1 MEREGKNTA
10 EAASL
15 EVKEKDSLTLSSRLG
30 RNPIFAFFRLLFST
44 EPTWLDIFLI
54 VFGTVT
60 AAAAG
65 VPFPLLGI
73 VFGQLVD
80 KMNSA
85 TCAAQGDLPT
95 DPYDYQD
102 AINKKVSQTAYIG
115 AIAMVL
121 IYCYIVTWTII
132 SQRLAHR
139 MRSQYVGALLR
150 QPPSF
155 FDLRSAAGEVSSRLH
170 GDIMAVQDGAGQ
182 KVGVVITSF
191 SFFITVF
198 VIAFT
203 KQPRLAGMLVSM
215 VPVYLTSIFVGSHF
229 VKKFLGQTQAVGDAS
244 SIASE
249 ALTRIPVVRAF
260 SAARRLEI
268 KFSEYMATARTAGI
282 KKAGVSALQAGM
294 LYFVSYSSIALAF
307 WQGSRMIAH
316 SMGRDGADATI
327 GEIYSV
333 VYLLIDACVLLGNLA
348 PMLPAISAAS
358 AAYLRLIDDI
368 NAPSAVDGLSDTGN
382 KLAPSQNKAIT
393 FRNVTFEYPSRPG
406 QSVLRNVSMDFPAG
420 SYTAVVGLSGSGKS
434 TIAALV
440 DRLYDPKSGVI
451 ELDGNDITTLN
462 VKNLR
467 SFIGFVQQDPSLL
480 DRSIWENIAL
490 GLANSPKP
498 EHDHLKALLYGDRLS
513 KFASKGK
520 GAMEYA
526 ASQGPEFKELVDLV
540 TRAAEQAD
548 AVDFVQKLHEGFG
561 TIVGPRGSL
570 LSGGQRQRIALAR
583 ALIRDPEILVLD
595 EATSALDSASEKRI
609 QLAVE
614 QAAKGN
620 RTVISIAHRLS
631 TIRNADNI
639 IVMEAGQVI
648 EQGSYETL
656 VGKEDGAFANM
667 VKLQSAGGDLSDSSS
682 SLRRESVATA
692 VQATDNDD
700 DVADDKVPKED
711 KVEIDGDKS
720 DEDPKE
726 KKAPAKDGEL
736 ETAKKFGPAMKG
748 LWPLVRP
755 NSGFLILA
763 LIAAF
768 IVGCTFSGSGLIF
781 GNTVGALNPC
791 KNSAE
796 RILSLGRLFSGLMFM
811 LAVIEFFANFFS
823 WFSFGVISERL
834 LYSLRVLS
842 FRALLEQDLQWHQSG
857 NRTAGGLL
865 EIITRDCASVGG
877 FSGSTFGTVFAVCVN
892 IIVSVILSHIV
903 GWKIAVVC
911 LVIVPIMLGAGF
923 MNLHM
928 LARYAERHVS
938 AFSSATSVAT
948 EAIHSIRTVAALSLE
963 SHFMESYFHLLE
975 KPRKDIVIAAASA
988 NIWLALNHTI
998 SPFLNA
1004 LAYWWGSKLMLRG
1017 EYTQT
1022 EFLIIF
1028 MAMLTAAKIWASMF
1042 TLAPEFS
1049 RAYSSLCRLLTVIE
1063 LSSNSLVDQ
1072 RAHGTGASS
1081 AGSLGDIEKT
1091 AEPRPK
1097 AILSDQGGVRIS
1109 FKDVSFSYPNRPDS
1123 RVLDNVSFEIA
1134 KNQFVGLVGPSGAG
1148 KSTIMNLV
1156 QQLYS
1161 PTEGTATIDGQDVT
1175 TGLDSL
1181 RDSIALVPQDPSLFQ
1196 GSVRFNVG
1204 LGAPSD
1210 REATQEEIEEAC
1222 RLANIHD
1229 VIVSLPDGYD
1239 TECGPSASHLSGGQK
1254 QRLAIARALVR
1265 RPRLLLLD
1273 ESSSALDA
1281 ASEAALQEGLEK
1293 VARATTVLAITHRL
1307 HTVAKADT
1315 IFVLEAGKIVDSGR
1329 HTELMQ
1335 RSQSYRINAMQ
1346 QMLQGQELSQDIDR
1360 IEEEPST

>member
-1 MEREGKNTA
+1 M
-10 EAASL
+10 
-15 EVKEKDSLTLSSRLG
+15 
-30 RNPIFAFFRLLFST
+30 
-44 EPTWLDIFLI
+44 
-54 VFGTVT
+54 
-60 AAAAG
+60 
-65 VPFPLLGI
+65 PFPLLGI

-85 TCAAQGDLPT
+85 TCAAQGDV
-95 DPYDYQD
+95 DINPYDYQD
-102 AINKKVSQTAYIG
+102 AINQKVSQTAYIG
-115 AIAMVL
+115 AIAMCL
-121 IYCYIVTWTII
+121 IYLYIVTWNII

-139 MRSQYVGALLR
+139 MRSQYVASLLR

-182 KVGVVITSF
+182 KVGVVIVTW

-198 VIAFT
+198 VIAFS
-203 KQPRLAGMLVSM
+203 KQPRLAGMLIAM
-215 VPVYLTSIFVGSHF
+215 LPVYLSSVFIGSHF
-229 VKKFLGQTQAVGDAS
+229 VKKFLGQTKAVASAS

-249 ALTRIPVVRAF
+249 ALTHIPVVRAF
-260 SAARRLEI
+260 SAAKRLEI
-268 KFSEYMATARTAGI
+268 KFSEHMATARTAGI
-282 KKAGVSALQAGM
+282 KKAGVSALQAGT

-307 WQGSRMIAH
+307 WQGSKMIAR
-316 SMGRDGADATI
+316 SMKSDGINASI

-348 PMLPAISAAS
+348 PMLPAISAA
-358 AAYLRLIDDI
+358 ATAYLRLMDDI
-368 NAPSAVDGLSDTGN
+368 NAPSTVDGLSDEGD
-382 KLAPSQNKAIT
+382 KLAPAQNKAIS
-393 FRNVTFEYPSRPG
+393 FRDVTFEYPSRPG
-406 QSVLRNVSMDFPAG
+406 QKVLRNVSMDFPAG

-440 DRLYDPKSGVI
+440 DRLYDPQSGTI
-451 ELDGNDITTLN
+451 EMDGRDITTLN

-467 SFIGFVQQDPSLL
+467 SFVSFVQQDPSLL

-498 EHDHLKALLYGDRLS
+498 EHDHLKPLLFGDHLT

-520 GAMEYA
+520 EAMEYA
-526 ASQGPEFKELVDLV
+526 ASQGPEFKELVSLV

-548 AVDFVQKLHEGFG
+548 AVDFVQNLHEGFG

-570 LSGGQRQRIALAR
+570 LSGGQRQRVALAR
-583 ALIRDPEILVLD
+583 ALIRDPEVLVLD

-614 QAAKGN
+614 AAAKGN

-639 IVMEAGQVI
+639 IVMEAGQII
-648 EQGSYETL
+648 EQGSYSEL
-656 VGKEDGAFANM
+656 VANDDGAFTKM
-667 VKLQSAGGDLSDSSS
+667 VRLQSGAGDMSENETAAGSLVNEPTADS
-682 SLRRESVATA
+682 
-692 VQATDNDD
+692 VQPADQDMEMD
-700 DVADDKVPKED
+700 DV
-711 KVEIDGDKS
+711 KVEKEAEGKKSDEKSTDDKS
-720 DEDPKE
+720 DEKSKE
-726 KKAPAKDGEL
+726 TTPASKEMEL
-736 ETAKKFGPAMKG
+736 GDAKKFGPAMKG
-748 LWPLVRP
+748 VWPLIRP

-763 LIAAF
+763 IIAAF

-791 KNSAE
+791 ASTAD
-796 RILSLGRLFSGLMFM
+796 RILRLGRLFSGLMFM

-842 FRALLEQDLQWHQSG
+842 FRSLLEQDLQWHQSG

-877 FSGSTFGTVFAVCVN
+877 FSGSTFGTVFAVCIN
-892 IIVSVILSHIV
+892 IIVSVILCHIV
-903 GWKIAVVC
+903 GWKIAIVC
-911 LVIVPIMLGAGF
+911 LCIVPILLGAGF
-923 MNLHM
+923 MNLRM
-928 LARYAERHVS
+928 LARYRERHVK

-963 SHFMESYFHLLE
+963 SHFMESYFHHLE
-975 KPRKDIVIAAASA
+975 KPRKEIVLASASA
-988 NIWLALNHTI
+988 NIWLALNHTV

-1004 LAYWWGSKLMLRG
+1004 LAYWWGFQLMLRG

-1022 EFLIIF
+1022 QFLIIF
-1028 MAMLTAAKIWASMF
+1028 MAMLTASKIWASMF

-1063 LSSNSLVDQ
+1063 LGSDRALDQ
-1072 RAHGTGASS
+1072 RAHGTGDS
-1081 AGSLGDIEKT
+1081 GSKDDAEKSIESK
-1091 AEPRPK
+1091 PK
-1097 AILSDQGGVRIS
+1097 AGLSDQGGVSIS
-1109 FKDVSFSYPNRPDS
+1109 FKDVSFSYPNRPDA
-1123 RVLDNVSFEIA
+1123 RVLDRVSFEIT

-1156 QQLYS
+1156 QQLYK
-1161 PTEGTATIDGQDVT
+1161 PTEGTARIDGQDIT
-1175 TGLDSL
+1175 SGLDEL
-1181 RDSIALVPQDPSLFQ
+1181 RNSIALVPQDPSLFQ

-1222 RLANIHD
+1222 RIANIHD

-1281 ASEAALQEGLEK
+1281 ASEAALQEGLER
-1293 VARATTVLAITHRL
+1293 VAKRTTVLAITHRL
-1307 HTVAKADT
+1307 HTVAKADV
-1315 IFVLEAGKIVDSGR
+1315 IFVLEAGRIVESGR

-1346 QMLQGQELSQDIDR
+1346 QMLQGNEINSGDK
-1360 IEEEPST
+1360 EESSTA